1 MTRPTT
7 RDCRAGGFG
16 PPPRRRDESG
26 QSAVELAL
34 ALPIVFLLLLA
45 LLQTAVIVR
54 DKVALTHAAREAA
67 REAAVHD
74 DRSAPRQAAV
84 SRSGLDAD
92 RLTVR
97 VSGQQRG
104 SRRVS
109 ARLTYRVPTAVPI
122 IGVLVPDL
130 TLRAAAAMRREGL

>member
-1 MTRPTT
+1 MTLVVQQG
-7 RDCRAGGFG
+7 RAGGSG
-16 PPPRRRDESG
+16 SPPRQPDEAG

-34 ALPIVFLLLLA
+34 ALPVIFLLLLA

-74 DRSAPRQAAV
+74 DRSAPRRAAV
-84 SRSGLDAD
+84 SRSGLDPD

-97 VSGQQRG
+97 VTGQQRG

-109 ARLTYRVPTAVPI
+109 ARLSYEVPTEVPI
-122 IGVLVPDL
+122 LGLLIPDV
-130 TLRAAAAMRREGL
+130 TLRAAASMRREGL